1 MRIWNN
7 AILFFFLEFFKTYIS
22 LLVHI
27 VLYKRRRGGGKKT
40 ISRLLS
46 FYRQNNDDS
55 IFFFFCFHVKF
66 VRRVETWRDIDRNK
80 YFEGFEFMVEI
91 YTTIFFRSWWRNVAV
106 AWGGFG
112 EIDTTRAPNALKVGT
127 ASSSWT
133 WTSTTSFETS
143 RCCCVHAV
151 DSRVHSLLPRFA
163 EFSPIS
169 ENGQTDNG
177 QGENLSGVYLLQISD
192 KE

>member
-7 AILFFFLEFFKTYIS
+7 AILFFSEFFKTYIS
-22 LLVHI
+22 LLIHI
-27 VLYKRRRGGGKKT
+27 VLYKRRRGGGRKQFRDYFRFIDKITT
-40 ISRLLS
+40 IR
-46 FYRQNNDDS
+46 
-55 IFFFFCFHVKF
+55 FFFCFHVKF

>member
-7 AILFFFLEFFKTYIS
+7 AILFFLEFSKTYIPFAS
-22 LLVHI
+22 HTYRFI
-27 VLYKRRRGGGKKT
+27 QKKGRGET

-46 FYRQNNDDS
+46 FYRQNNDDT
-55 IFFFFCFHVKF
+55 IFFLFPRQYDKF

-91 YTTIFFRSWWRNVAV
+91 YTTIFFQSWWRNVAV

>member
-55 IFFFFCFHVKF
+55 IFFFCFHVKF